1 MKVDYR
7 KLYGESELLDTF
19 LNKTWS
25 FLECIKKETRY
36 DPSLYNSF

>member
-19 LNKTWS
+19 LNKLWS
-25 FLECIKKETRY
+25 RCGLKRSIYEK
-36 DPSLYNSF
+36 